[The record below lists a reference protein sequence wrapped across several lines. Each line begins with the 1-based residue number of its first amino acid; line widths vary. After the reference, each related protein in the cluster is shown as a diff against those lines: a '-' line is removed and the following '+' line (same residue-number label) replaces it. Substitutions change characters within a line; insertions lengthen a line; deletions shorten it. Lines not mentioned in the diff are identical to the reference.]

1 MMMWRRMT
9 MMTMMMIVLIIMDS
23 TDVYGTVHS
32 MYNEGLSRS
41 SLVVALR
48 ASVYEEVSDP

>member
-1 MMMWRRMT
+1 

-32 MYNEGLSRS
+32 MYNEGLCRS